1 MTERSPEG
9 HHIVGYFS
17 KEKITDT
24 GNNLSCILALPCH
37 QRKGYGRFLIE
48 FSYEL
53 SKIEG
58 KAGHPETPLSDL
70 GLLSYTSYWTSE
82 ILRALVHQQ
91 SPLSSRE
98 EVSLV
103 DVMKETSISLNII
116 EQVLN
121 QQDMLRVTGGT
132 HVLVIDRA
140 KAEAK
145 LKKLTKP
152 GPRVTAPLI
161 HWAPLRLTLKDKWT
175 ISSKAAAAKE
185 ASIQAEAAAAAQ

>member
-1 MTERSPEG
+1 MTERSADG

-17 KEKITDT
+17 KEKLTDT

-82 ILRALVHQQ
+82 LLRALLAE
-91 SPLSSRE
+91 PLASRA

-103 DVMKETSISLNII
+103 DLMKETSISLNII
-116 EQVLN
+116 EQALR
-121 QQDMLRVTGGT
+121 QQDMLRMAGGT
-132 HVLVIDRA
+132 HVLVVDKAR
-140 KAEAK
+140 AEAK

-152 GPRVTAPLI
+152 GPRVSPQDI

-175 ISSKAAAAKE
+175 ISSMAAAAME
-185 ASIQAEAAAAAQ
+185 ASIRAEAAAAL

>member
-1 MTERSPEG
+1 MTERSKDG

-70 GLLSYTSYWTSE
+70 GLLSYSSYWTSE
-82 ILRALVHQQ
+82 LLKTLLQE
-91 SPLSSRE
+91 PLASRS

-103 DVMKETSISLNII
+103 DLMKETSISLSII
-116 EQVLN
+116 EQTLRT
-121 QQDMLRVTGGT
+121 QDILRMVNGT
-132 HVLVIDRA
+132 HVMVVDRA

-145 LKKLTKP
+145 LAKLTKP
-152 GPRVTAPLI
+152 GPRVTPTLI

-175 ISSKAAAAKE
+175 ISSKSAAAKE
-185 ASIQAEAAAAAQ
+185 ASIALEAAHQ

>member
-103 DVMKETSISLNII
+103 NII

-185 ASIQAEAAAAAQ
+185 ASIQAEAAAAQ